1 MEIYS
6 GVREAKTVEAD
17 SRMRRVM
24 EVRRWIVAGLLGWG
38 LSFGPSLLSA
48 QEGSY
53 AFQIRGGGTLPV
65 AAFRDDA
72 QGWEEEAGTGTSLG
86 MGFTFPLYRF
96 VGGYLGFSQHRF
108 ACDEEVCPKGK
119 AWISTGFDLALRV
132 VVGDRRIRPWVQGGL
147 HTHRIESRVSV
158 EGHVQSL
165 HSKGGGG
172 YEVGGGVLVQV
183 AERMSLSPGVR
194 YGSGD
199 APFSVQPSMGLRY
212 LVFDLG
218 LVVGF

>member
-6 GVREAKTVEAD
+6 WVREAKTVEAD
-17 SRMRRVM
+17 SQMSRVM
-24 EVRRWIVAGLLGWG
+24 EVRRWIIASLLGWG
-38 LSFGPSLLSA
+38 LSFGPNLLSA

-53 AFQIRGGGTLPV
+53 AFQIRGGGTVPV

-72 QGWEEEAGTGTSLG
+72 QGWEEKAGTGTSLG

-96 VGGYLGFSQHRF
+96 IGGYLGFSQHRF
-108 ACDEEVCPKGK
+108 ACDEDVCPKGE

-147 HTHRIESRVSV
+147 HTHRIESRVSGQ
-158 EGHVQSL
+158 GHVQGL
-165 HSKGGGG
+165 HSEGGGG

-183 AERMSLSPGVR
+183 GERMSLSPGVR

-199 APFSVQPSMGLRY
+199 VPFSARPTMSLRY

>member
-1 MEIYS
+1 MEIYPW
-6 GVREAKTVEAD
+6 VREAKTVEAD
-17 SRMRRVM
+17 PPMSRVM
-24 EVRRWIVAGLLGWG
+24 EVRRWMVAGLLGWG

-72 QGWEEEAGTGTSLG
+72 QGGEEGAGSGTSLG
-86 MGFTFPLYRF
+86 MGFTFPLNRF
-96 VGGYLGFSQHRF
+96 IGGYLGFSQHRF
-108 ACDEEVCPKGK
+108 ACDEDVCPKGK

-147 HTHRIESRVSV
+147 HTHRIEGRVS
-158 EGHVQSL
+158 
-165 HSKGGGG
+165 GGGKVRSTNSAG
-172 YEVGGGVLVQV
+172 GSGFEVGGGILVQV
-183 AERMSLSPGVR
+183 GERMSLSPGVR
-194 YGSGD
+194 YGSGEV
-199 APFSVQPSMGLRY
+199 PFSVRPTMRLRY
-212 LVFDLG
+212 LVLDLG

>member
-1 MEIYS
+1 MNR
-6 GVREAKTVEAD
+6 VRKF
-17 SRMRRVM
+17 
-24 EVRRWIVAGLLGWG
+24 RRWMATALTIIC
-38 LSFGPSLLSA
+38 LSVGPECLSG

-65 AAFRDDA
+65 GSFQNVAG
-72 QGWEEEAGTGTSLG
+72 GWEGESGRGSSLG
-86 MGFTFPLYRF
+86 MGFAFPLFRF

-108 ACDEEVCPKGK
+108 ACDENVCGKGK
-119 AWISTGFDLALRV
+119 AWVSTGFDVALRV
-132 VVGDRRIRPWVQGGL
+132 VVGQRTLRPWFQGGL
-147 HTHRIESRVSV
+147 HTNRV
-158 EGHVQSL
+158 EGRAQMGKILQTL
-165 HSKGGGG
+165 HSQGGAGFELGGGL
-172 YEVGGGVLVQV
+172 LVQV

-199 APFSVQPSMGLRY
+199 VPFSSYPTMELRY